1 MPWARVKHG
10 LNRRN
15 GLNYGL
21 NPGFM
26 KGPEEAIFVSF
37 FVGRYSAFMPTATGI
52 QSLFFPVDR
61 FLWFCPNL
69 TK

>member
-1 MPWARVKHG
+1 
-10 LNRRN
+10 
-15 GLNYGL
+15 
-21 NPGFM
+21 M